1 MNLDYIGGFLDGD
14 GSIISQIVR
23 RKDYKYG
30 FELRVSV
37 AFYQHTKRYWFL
49 MKLRKFIYKEL
60 GVKCNL
66 IKRKD
71 NMSVLTIIGD
81 YNVKRF
87 LLKIIPSLKIKK
99 SLARLVLEI
108 IENKKKINTDD
119 DFIEVCLLIDKTSEY
134 TDSKNRKITTS
145 YVKNIIRSP

>member
-1 MNLDYIGGFLDGD
+1 MNLNYISGFLDGD

-30 FELRVSV
+30 FELRVSI

-49 MKLRKFIYKEL
+49 MKLRKFIYNEL
-60 GVKCNL
+60 KIECNL

-71 NMSVLTIIGD
+71 NMSVLTILGD
-81 YNVKRF
+81 SNVKKF

-99 SLARLVLEI
+99 SLAKLALEI
-108 IENKKKINTDD
+108 IEKKKKINTEA
-119 DFIEVCLLIDKTSEY
+119 DFIEVCLLIDKTANY
-134 TDSKNRKITTS
+134 TDSKIRKINTS
-145 YVKNIIRSP
+145 FVKNIIKSP